1 MKRTISRIILS
12 SLIILSGCHSF
23 YQIDTSELLE
33 MSSKDVIQIE
43 FENGETIKIDSIQ
56 HIKITKN
63 QELEIIKYSS
73 TTDKIDS
80 VRTLYL
86 LNEIKEIRVKKLNP
100 QKTIFSSFWIT
111 IGVAFAIMLAFALT
125 GNPITFG
132 PG

>member
-23 YQIDTSELLE
+23 YQIDTSELPE

-111 IGVAFAIMLAFALT
+111 VGVVLAIGLAFSLT
-125 GNPITFG
+125 GNPTSLG